1 MANAMQEARQAWE
14 RWLSSEAVDADTRQ
28 KLQAMDDTEVLD
40 SFYRDLAFGTGGCA
54 GSWALEPTV

>member
-28 KLQAMDDTEVLD
+28 KLQAIRPHNLGQASRISGVSPADVT
-40 SFYRDLAFGTGGCA
+40 
-54 GSWALEPTV
+54 ALMIYLER